1 MGQSKCLWVLLLL
14 VFSSLTGCLSE
25 DQSEASISLTV
36 VADIENTT
44 LVETYS
50 NGELVSITN
59 ISIVYDFSQT
69 TADLQLVT
77 FGIDP
82 MDGRPSTTVDATAE
96 SQIQLNFEN
105 HGIYNIIAYAID
117 SNGGEQRTNLTLR
130 IDLMIDWTESN
141 TRDPLPLIF
150 DPNPVN
156 GGPNPT
162 MVEIQST
169 VENPSFLENLDSSS
183 QSVQVTWN
191 IVDELDDVCQQKTAQ
206 IDDGESDN
214 WYTLHFNTF
223 LVHELEVAY
232 DDGQDMVD
240 ISHLVTILY
249 SSLVVYSHKVL
260 LNSRSYATSLT
271 TTVFTKRH
279 EEDWY
284 QMEGTGCCRP
294 KWKNRHRD
302 WFKYGYWLPNGSRI
316 SG

>member
-1 MGQSKCLWVLLLL
+1 
-14 VFSSLTGCLSE
+14 
-25 DQSEASISLTV
+25 
-36 VADIENTT
+36 
-44 LVETYS
+44 
-50 NGELVSITN
+50 
-59 ISIVYDFSQT
+59 
-69 TADLQLVT
+69 
-77 FGIDP
+77 
-82 MDGRPSTTVDATAE
+82 
-96 SQIQLNFEN
+96 
-105 HGIYNIIAYAID
+105 
-117 SNGGEQRTNLTLR
+117 
-130 IDLMIDWTESN
+130 MIDWTESN

-249 SSLVVYSHKVL
+249 SS
-260 LNSRSYATSLT
+260 
-271 TTVFTKRH
+271 
-279 EEDWY
+279 
-284 QMEGTGCCRP
+284 
-294 KWKNRHRD
+294 
-302 WFKYGYWLPNGSRI
+302 
-316 SG
+316 

>member
-14 VFSSLTGCLSE
+14 LFSSLTGCLSE
-25 DQSEASISLTV
+25 DRSEASISLSV

-50 NGELVSITN
+50 NGELVSVTN
-59 ISIVYDFSQT
+59 ISVMYDFSKT
-69 TADLQLVT
+69 TSDLQLVS

-82 MDGRPSTTVDATAE
+82 MDGRPSVTVDATVE
-96 SQIQLNFEN
+96 SQIELNFEN
-105 HGIYNIIAYAID
+105 HGIYDIIAFAID

-141 TRDPLPLIF
+141 TRDPKALIF

-156 GGPNPT
+156 GGPNPK

-169 VENPSFLENLDSSS
+169 VDNPSFLENLDSNS
-183 QSVQVTWN
+183 QAVQVTWN
-191 IVDELDDVCQQKTAQ
+191 IVDELDDVCQKKTAQ

-223 LVHELEVAY
+223 LIHELEVSY

-240 ISHLVTILY
+240 ISHQVTILY
-249 SSLVVYSHKVL
+249 SS
-260 LNSRSYATSLT
+260 
-271 TTVFTKRH
+271 
-279 EEDWY
+279 
-284 QMEGTGCCRP
+284 
-294 KWKNRHRD
+294 
-302 WFKYGYWLPNGSRI
+302 
-316 SG
+316 

>member
-14 VFSSLTGCLSE
+14 LFSSLTGCLSE
-25 DQSEASISLTV
+25 DQSGSSISLTV
-36 VADIENTT
+36 VADTENTT

-50 NGELVSITN
+50 NGELVSATN
-59 ISIVYDFSQT
+59 VSVVYDFSQT
-69 TADLQLVT
+69 TADLNLVT

-96 SQIQLNFEN
+96 SQIELSFDH

-141 TRDPLPLIF
+141 TRDPMALIF

-183 QSVQVTWN
+183 QAVQVTWN

-206 IDDGESDN
+206 IDDGESDD

-223 LVHELEVAY
+223 LIHELEVSY

-240 ISHLVTILY
+240 VSHLVTILY
-249 SSLVVYSHKVL
+249 SS
-260 LNSRSYATSLT
+260 
-271 TTVFTKRH
+271 
-279 EEDWY
+279 
-284 QMEGTGCCRP
+284 
-294 KWKNRHRD
+294 
-302 WFKYGYWLPNGSRI
+302 
-316 SG
+316 